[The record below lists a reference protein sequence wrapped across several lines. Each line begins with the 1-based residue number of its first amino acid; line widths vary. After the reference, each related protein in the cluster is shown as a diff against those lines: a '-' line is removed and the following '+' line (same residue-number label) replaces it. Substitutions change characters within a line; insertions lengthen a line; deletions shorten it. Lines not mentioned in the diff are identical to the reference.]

1 MEFEADRG
9 ELLRVAHLLAEL
21 GEVVASP
28 GRHAITA
35 YDVMHTRRVSYAP
48 QGVQDGDGSDIG
60 LDAAALLKVA
70 RRVRDMARI
79 EVTPE
84 RLVIRSGDTVYKLR
98 TLEPAPYMN
107 EPHADCPGRVAMP
120 AADLRAALQ
129 DVGAAGSVSV
139 IIAIRDGKAVFRGD
153 DDTSCWIEAPAA
165 TTDGIG
171 YSRLDLGL
179 LLPCVSSMSGLA
191 AEISLSPKG
200 ATAIRFGDF
209 LTYHQ
214 AARL

>member
-9 ELLRVAHLLAEL
+9 ELLYVARALAEL

-28 GRHAITA
+28 GRHTITA
-35 YDVMHTRRVSYAP
+35 YDIAHTRRVAYAP
-48 QGVQDGDGSDIG
+48 PGAGGGDGRDVG

-70 RRVRDMARI
+70 RRVRDGAHI
-79 EVTPE
+79 TVTPE
-84 RLVIRSGDTVYKLR
+84 RLVIRSGGTTYKLR
-98 TLEPAPYMN
+98 TLEPAPYMY
-107 EPHADCPGRVAMP
+107 EPEAGGSGRVAMP
-120 AADLRAALQ
+120 AADLRAALE
-129 DVGAAGSVSV
+129 DVGAAGSTSV
-139 IIAIRDGKAVFRGD
+139 IIAIRDGEAVFRGD
-153 DDTSCWIEAPAA
+153 DDAGCWIGAPAA

-179 LLPCVSSMSGLA
+179 LLPWVPNAAGLMVD
-191 AEISLSPKG
+191 ISLAPKG
-200 ATAIRFGDF
+200 PTAMRFGDS

>member
-9 ELLRVAHLLAEL
+9 ELLHVAHVLANL

-35 YDVMHTRRVSYAP
+35 YDIMHTRRVSYAP
-48 QGVQDGDGSDIG
+48 QGVQDGDGPDMG
-60 LDAAALLKVA
+60 LDAGALLKAA
-70 RRVRDMARI
+70 RRVRGGARI

-84 RLVIRSGDTVYKLR
+84 RLVISSGDTVYRLR
-98 TLEPAPYMN
+98 TLEPAPYMD
-107 EPHADCPGRVAMP
+107 EPHADCPGRVTMP

-129 DVGAAGSVSV
+129 DVVAAGSASV
-139 IIAIRDGKAVFRGD
+139 IIAIRDGKAVFGGD
-153 DDTSCWIEAPAA
+153 DDTSCWIGAPAA

-179 LLPCVSSMSGLA
+179 LLPCVSDVAGLA

-200 ATAIRFGDF
+200 ATAIRFGDS
-209 LTYHQ
+209 LIYHQ
-214 AARL
+214 AAQL